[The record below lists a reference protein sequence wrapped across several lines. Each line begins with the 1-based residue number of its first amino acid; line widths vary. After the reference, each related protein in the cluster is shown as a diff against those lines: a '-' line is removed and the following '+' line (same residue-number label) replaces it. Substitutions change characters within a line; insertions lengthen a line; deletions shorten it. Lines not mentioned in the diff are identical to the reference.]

1 MKQCTSVKFSG
12 HALRRMFE
20 RSLSTDEVIFTI
32 QTGET
37 ITGYPDDKP
46 YPSELRLSWVNGR
59 PVHVVVAQNQ
69 ENSEC
74 YVITAYVPSPE
85 IWNDD
90 FKTRRN

>member
-12 HALRRMFE
+12 HALRRMFD
-20 RSLSTDEVIFTI
+20 RKLSTEEVIFTI

-37 ITGYPDDKP
+37 IKGYPDDKP
-46 YPSELRLSWVNGR
+46 YPSELRLGWVNGK

-69 ENSEC
+69 GNNEC

-85 IWNDD
+85 IWSDD
-90 FKTRRN
+90 FKIRRS

>member
-1 MKQCTSVKFSG
+1 MKQCSAVRFSG

-20 RSLSTDEVIFTI
+20 RSLSTEEVIFTI

-37 ITGYPDDKP
+37 ITGYPYDKP
-46 YPSELRLSWVNGR
+46 YPSELRLKWVNDR
-59 PVHVVVAQNQ
+59 PVHVVVAQSQ
-69 ENSEC
+69 ENDEC

-85 IWNDD
+85 IWSND

>member
-12 HALRRMFE
+12 HALGRMFE
-20 RSLSTDEVIFTI
+20 RSLSAEEVIFTI
-32 QTGET
+32 QTGEM
-37 ITGYPDDKP
+37 ITGYPEDKP
-46 YPSELRLSWVNGR
+46 YPSELRLGWVNDR

-69 ENSEC
+69 ESNEC

>member
-20 RSLSTDEVIFTI
+20 RSLSLEEVIFTI
-32 QTGET
+32 QAGEM
-37 ITGYPDDKP
+37 IAVYPDDKP
-46 YPSELRLSWVNGR
+46 YPSELRLGWVRDR

-69 ENSEC
+69 ENNEC
-74 YVITAYVPSPE
+74 YVITAYVPSLE

>member
-12 HALRRMFE
+12 HALRRMFD
-20 RSLSTDEVIFTI
+20 RKLSTEEVIFTI
-32 QTGET
+32 QAGET

-46 YPSELRLSWVNGR
+46 YPSELRLGWVNSK

-85 IWNDD
+85 IWCDD
-90 FKTRRN
+90 FKIRRS

>member
-20 RSLSTDEVIFTI
+20 RLLSTEEVIFTI
-32 QTGET
+32 QTGER
-37 ITGYPDDKP
+37 ITGYPDDRP
-46 YPSELRLSWVNGR
+46 HPSELRLGWVDDK

-69 ENSEC
+69 ENNEC
-74 YVITAYVPSPE
+74 YVITAYVPSPK
-85 IWNDD
+85 IWNED

>member
-1 MKQCTSVKFSG
+1 
-12 HALRRMFE
+12 MFE
-20 RSLSTDEVIFTI
+20 RSLSTEEIVFTI

-46 YPSELRLSWVNGR
+46 YPSELRLGWVNGR
-59 PVHVVVAQNQ
+59 PVHVVVAQSQ

-74 YVITAYVPSPE
+74 YVITAYVPSAE